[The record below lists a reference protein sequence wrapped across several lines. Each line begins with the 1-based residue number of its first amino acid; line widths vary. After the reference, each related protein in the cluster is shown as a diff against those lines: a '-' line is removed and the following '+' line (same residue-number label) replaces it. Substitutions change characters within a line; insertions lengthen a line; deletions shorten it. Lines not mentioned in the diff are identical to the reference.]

1 MTARCGECVPGGSA
15 SNTWTASANRNNT
28 NNFANINTSGNVNNN
43 NNANNAYTVF
53 VGFCSR
59 LHSVHRETVV

>member
-1 MTARCGECVPGGSA
+1 MRRGIPCGTA

-43 NNANNAYTVF
+43 NNANNQLTVF
-53 VGFCSR
+53 VGFRSR
-59 LHSVHRETVV
+59 LQYVLWETVFE